1 VAAAERLVQGN
12 LAYKC
17 FCSKEDLDA
26 KREAALAAKL
36 PLGYDRTCRNLTA
49 EQVAEKEAAGLP
61 WVVRFKVPDRQ
72 GSFGYDDKVLGR
84 IECDYREVDDFV
96 ILRSNGKPLYLLSN
110 VVDDIRDRITHIIR
124 GQDHMTNTTRQVL
137 LYEALQAP
145 LPVFAH
151 IPLTL
156 DTKKS
161 KISKRS
167 HGEIVAVHFYRDHGF
182 IPWAFNNY
190 LVLLGW
196 SPGNDQEIFSRE
208 ELIEAFTL
216 ERINK
221 SSAIF
226 NFRRDDPKFFTDPK
240 AIAINAHYLRTM
252 AIEEL
257 APMVRR
263 ELEAAGLW
271 DAAYAGEKQA
281 VVPHTLELIRDRFHT
296 LKDFTTLGR
305 AYFADDFAVEEKP
318 LQKNVL
324 KFPELKDL
332 AADPRRPLRT
342 AGRVHHRRDRKG
354 GAGTRR
360 GTRHQAGGP
369 DQCHAHRGDRPAGG
383 TLDVRYP
390 HGHRQGETWCGGCA
404 GWPVSFP
411 PPPDPF
417 HFLHR
422 FVYSH
427 GNQRKTRRQTRRFHQ
442 ADHRRGSQIRQTQR
456 HCHPLSSRT
465 QRFSPHRSRQVDL
478 PQLRHRPREQRRL
491 PSAISTTPTRAR
503 RRSPMSNRSN
513 AMCDGWV
520 STGTT
525 SSSTPPTISPP
536 STTMRWT

>member
-1 VAAAERLVQGN
+1 MAETRLRFPPSPTGYLHIGGARTALYNWLYAKKTGGKLILRIEDTDTERSTQASIEGILEGLEWLGITFDEGPYFQTDFTADHVAAAERLLHDN

-49 EQVAEKEAAGLP
+49 EQVREKEATGLP

-84 IECDYREVDDFV
+84 IACDYREVDDFV
-96 ILRSNGKPLYLLSN
+96 ILRSNGLPLYLLSN

-216 ERINK
+216 ERINR

-281 VVPHTLELIRDRFHT
+281 WYLHTLELIRDRFHT

-305 AYFADDFAVEEKP
+305 AYFADDFVVEEKP

-324 KFPELKDL
+324 KFPELKTWLPTL
-332 AADPRRPLRT
+332 ADRYEQLAEFTTDETERVARELAEELDIKPGILINAMRT
-342 AGRVHHRRDRKG
+342 VVTGQLAGPSMFDILMAIG
-354 GAGTRR
+354 
-360 GTRHQAGGP
+360 
-369 DQCHAHRGDRPAGG
+369 
-383 TLDVRYP
+383 
-390 HGHRQGETWCGGCA
+390 
-404 GWPVSFP
+404 
-411 PPPDPF
+411 
-417 HFLHR
+417 
-422 FVYSH
+422 
-427 GNQRKTRRQTRRFHQ
+427 
-442 ADHRRGSQIRQTQR
+442 
-456 HCHPLSSRT
+456 
-465 QRFSPHRSRQVDL
+465 
-478 PQLRHRPREQRRL
+478 RENVVRRL
-491 PSAISTTPTRAR
+491 RGVSRLFPASA
-503 RRSPMSNRSN
+503 
-513 AMCDGWV
+513 
-520 STGTT
+520 
-525 SSSTPPTISPP
+525 
-536 STTMRWT
+536 